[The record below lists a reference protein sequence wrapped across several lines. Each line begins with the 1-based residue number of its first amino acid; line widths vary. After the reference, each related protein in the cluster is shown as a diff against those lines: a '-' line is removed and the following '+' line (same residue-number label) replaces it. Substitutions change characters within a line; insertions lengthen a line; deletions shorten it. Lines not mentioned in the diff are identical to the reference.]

1 MEVQPRT
8 LRLNLPAEA
17 WFQPNSSTGGQGTAG
32 PSSEPRLGEVSGQL
46 GKQLFDAAQ
55 RAATVTELIGMLTRA
70 VQTHSECLGL
80 WLAPKRSADE
90 SLPDFRSLM
99 DAGENQ
105 LWAVVQDQAVELAG
119 LAQASGELQVVQL
132 AGSSRRVLAVVPL
145 RTGGKNDELL
155 AGCFEVKGSSLVT
168 PGTLLLLV
176 AQAIAFWRK
185 RRAADSLNQINLT
198 FSQTFQ
204 ALQAVSLAIGRTDA
218 AIALVNHVRQLLDAR
233 QVVLASPSGKTKY
246 HIEAISDVEAV
257 ESRSEHASRL
267 QQCLSAFSQSVGVVT
282 GQTAEPAQVQALADY
297 CLLAGTEEAVFLSL
311 GADGKT
317 AGGLLIGV
325 SAAQLEGRGFGE
337 SAAFL
342 ASQFGPAWAAVQR
355 THQPWY
361 QQLGKTFTERCPAGL
376 RKHIWVLAIG
386 LAGLLCCPFP
396 HRVSCQNE
404 LHPVQRR
411 FLAAPFEGVLE
422 AVLVRSGDLVEQDQ
436 LLARM
441 DGDLLQLERS
451 GLEAQLAAALKKRDS
466 ALASGSIA
474 ESQIA
479 RSEARRCESQLALVD
494 SKLSR
499 LELRS
504 PISGVIVS
512 GDMDKVEGARL
523 EMGKSLFEVAP
534 LEKMM
539 VELQVPE
546 ADARHVQ
553 QGQTAR
559 MKFNAYPFR
568 SWEGQIARVHPRS
581 ELIGEANVFIAEVEL
596 DNHDG
601 TLRPGMKGWGKVATG
616 WRPLGWIWL
625 HHAWERF
632 RYVFIW

>member
-8 LRLNLPAEA
+8 MRLNSPAQA
-17 WFQPNSSTGGQGTAG
+17 WFQTNSQAIG
-32 PSSEPRLGEVSGQL
+32 PGLEHEPGEVNGQL

-55 RAATVTELIGMLTRA
+55 RAATVSELIGMLIRA

-80 WLAPKRSADE
+80 WLAPKRGAEESA
-90 SLPDFRSLM
+90 PDFRSLL

-105 LWAVVQDQAVELAG
+105 LWLAVQDQVIELAG
-119 LAQASGELQVVQL
+119 LAQASGELQVAKVP
-132 AGSSRRVLAVVPL
+132 GSARRVLAVVPL
-145 RTGGKNDELL
+145 RTGGKQDELL
-155 AGCFEVKGSSLVT
+155 AGCFERKSNGLVT

-176 AQAIAFWRK
+176 AQAIASWRK
-185 RRAADSLNQINLT
+185 RRATESLNQINLT

-204 ALQAVSLAIGRTDA
+204 ALQAVSLATGRTDA

-233 QVVLASPSGKTKY
+233 QVVLASPIGKSQWK
-246 HIEAISDVEAV
+246 IEAISDVEAV
-257 ESRSEHASRL
+257 ESRSEHASHL
-267 QQCLSAFSQSVGVVT
+267 QQCFAAFKQSVGVIT
-282 GQTAEPAQVQALADY
+282 AQTAEPLQLQALADY
-297 CLLAGTEEAVFLSL
+297 CQLAGTEEAVFLSL
-311 GADGKT
+311 GAEGRPV
-317 AGGLLIGV
+317 AGMLAGV
-325 SAAQLEGRGFGE
+325 SSAQLDGRGFGE
-337 SAAFL
+337 SAAFV

-355 THQPWY
+355 AHHTWY
-361 QQLGKTFTERCPAGL
+361 KQLGKALTERCPAGL
-376 RKHIWVLAIG
+376 RKHLWVLGLG
-386 LAGLLCCPFP
+386 LAGLFCCPFP

-422 AVLVRSGDLVEQDQ
+422 SVLVRSGDLIEQDQ

-441 DGDLLQLERS
+441 DGSLLQLERS

-504 PISGVIVS
+504 PIAGVVVS

-546 ADARHVQ
+546 ADARHIEA
-553 QGQTAR
+553 GQTAR

-568 SWEGQIARVHPRS
+568 SWEGPIARVHPRS
-581 ELIGEANVFIAEVEL
+581 ELVGEANVFIAEVEL
-596 DNHDG
+596 DNQDG
-601 TLRPGMKGWGKVATG
+601 TLRPGMKGWGRVAAG